1 MCDDNMWSTVVKF
14 FLTRGQSRQ
23 QLTTSRDKLKKR
35 KDRITKSIKDVVS
48 LTITKNLD
56 KLNKNPI
63 VCFYFC
69 STCLELAVKIAEIIV
84 QSMYNPY
91 TTKTQ
96 NNKKNDY
103 NCN

>member
-14 FLTRGQSRQ
+14 FLTREQSRQ
-23 QLTTSRDKLKKR
+23 QLTTSRNKLKR

-84 QSMYNPY
+84 QSMYNTY

>member
-14 FLTRGQSRQ
+14 FLTREQSRQ

-35 KDRITKSIKDVVS
+35 QNQKSKSIKDVVS

-84 QSMYNPY
+84 QSMYNTY
-91 TTKTQ
+91 NKNTK
-96 NNKKNDY
+96 
-103 NCN
+103 